1 MSGVQ
6 IYTEKNRKEKKQHGN
21 YEFPVHVSSESIQS
35 YEQNS
40 FMWHWHPEIE
50 LTWFM
55 SGQMEYDVN
64 DRHYIV
70 SEGQG
75 LFCNSNALHAG
86 YMIDGQDCNY
96 LSITFHPR
104 FIYGYENSILQTK
117 YVDFITS
124 NDFWS
129 SLVLKPEIT
138 WQKDIID
145 NIKEIYQLTVQ
156 TASSDGTL
164 NTEYKNTP
172 EQYLPSDFSDYEF
185 RVHLLLCNIW
195 HRLYLY
201 FVKIAQDSPRPQK
214 HLQRLKD
221 ILSYIQE
228 HASEDISLEDI
239 STHAGLCKSECCR
252 FFKKYMR
259 MTIFDYLLS
268 VRIQNS
274 IPYLMNGE
282 NITAIAGLVGFS
294 SPAYYGQ
301 IFKRYMG
308 MSPSQYK
315 KNAGE
320 ILFHKS
326 HNNSG

>member
-1 MSGVQ
+1 MSGIQ

-21 YEFPVHVSSESIQS
+21 YEFPVHVSPEAIQS
-35 YEQNS
+35 YEQHS

-55 SGQMEYDVN
+55 SGQMEYVVN
-64 DRHYIV
+64 DRRYIV
-70 SEGQG
+70 SEGDG

-86 YMIDGQDCNY
+86 YMIGDQDCNY
-96 LSITFHPR
+96 ISITFHPK

-124 NDFWS
+124 NEFWS
-129 SLVLKPEIT
+129 SLVLKPEVP
-138 WQKDIID
+138 WQNEIIEH
-145 NIKEIYQLTVQ
+145 IKEIYMLTLQFQSQ
-156 TASSDGTL
+156 TDIS
-164 NTEYKNTP
+164 NTGSENIPEQSHTP
-172 EQYLPSDFSDYEF
+172 ELPDYEF
-185 RVHLLLCNIW
+185 RVHLLLCEIW

-201 FVKIAQDSPRPQK
+201 YTQISQDAPRPQK
-214 HLQRLKD
+214 HLQRLKE

-228 HASEDISLEDI
+228 HASEEITLEDI
-239 STHAGLCKSECCR
+239 ASHIGLCKSECCR

-259 MTIFDYLLS
+259 MTVFDYLLS

-274 IPYLMNGE
+274 IPLLMSGE

-315 KNAGE
+315 KNAAQ
-320 ILFHKS
+320 S
-326 HNNSG
+326 PSGA

>member
-6 IYTEKNRKEKKQHGN
+6 IFTEKNKKEKKQHGN
-21 YEFPVHVSSESIQS
+21 YEFPVHVSPESIQS
-35 YEQNS
+35 YEQHS

-50 LTWFM
+50 LTWFI
-55 SGQMEYDVN
+55 SGQMEYNVN

-96 LSITFHPR
+96 ISVTFHPR

-129 SLVLKPEIT
+129 SLILKPEIP
-138 WQKDIID
+138 WQNEIIEH
-145 NIKEIYQLTVQ
+145 IKEIYSLTQEQTQNVQ
-156 TASSDGTL
+156 T
-164 NTEYKNTP
+164 
-172 EQYLPSDFSDYEF
+172 DYEF
-185 RVHLLLCNIW
+185 HIHLLLCEIW
-195 HRLYLY
+195 HKLYQY
-201 FVKIAQDSPRPQK
+201 YIQISQETPQPQK
-214 HLQRLKD
+214 HLNRLKG

-239 STHAGLCKSECCR
+239 ASHAGLCKSECCR

-268 VRIQNS
+268 TRIQNS

-282 NITAIAGLVGFS
+282 NITTIAGLVGFS

-315 KNAGE
+315 KNAAQ
-320 ILFHKS
+320 S
-326 HNNSG
+326 PSGD